1 MLLKY
6 IPVVT
11 VCLLPALGA
20 IAQQSPSANPNRPQP
35 VPQRTDSVIVTGTYQ
50 PMPLDEVDRTVE
62 VVDFSN
68 SHILYDTW
76 VDGLRLDPSVDLQQR
91 APGVQA
97 DLSLRGSSFG
107 QTLVLVDGLRVN
119 DAQSGHH
126 NLDLPIPFASI
137 GRIEVLHGS
146 GSTLYGSDAVG
157 GAVNFITASP
167 TTTALTLG
175 AGAGN
180 FGINQES
187 GSLSYAGKKTSE
199 SLGFTRDF
207 SSGFM
212 PDRDYRSLSLS
223 SESRLATRLGTSA
236 VLLGLSDR
244 PFGADQFYGDFPS
257 WERTK
262 GWFVGSSQELGEA
275 MLATFGYRRHTDQF
289 VLFRDQPSIYENNH
303 VTESYQ
309 FALRRHDR
317 LRRGFTLFWG
327 AEAYRDTIDSNNLG
341 YHGRNQGAFYGD
353 MSYTN
358 HRRLSLSAGTRVETY
373 SQGETQFSPQ
383 VSLGY
388 RLADRLK
395 LKASISHAFR
405 LPTYTDLYYSDPAN
419 LGNPNLRPE
428 RAWSYEAGALC
439 NLTDHISAEITGFTR
454 RERDGIDYVRSSAD
468 APWQATNIDRLNFT
482 GIEIV
487 STIAH
492 GLNRFQ
498 LGYTGIYGAQQSTG
512 TLMSKYVRNYP
523 VHQATAGWLGR
534 TPGRIE
540 VRARLGVTNR
550 YNQGTYPLAEFAA
563 TRSFGIL
570 SPYFEVTNVTNT
582 GYEEI
587 EGVRMPGRTYLGGME
602 FRLTREHPQ
611 KQVP

>member
-6 IPVVT
+6 IRVVT
-11 VCLLPALGA
+11 ACLLSVLGA
-20 IAQQSPSANPNRPQP
+20 IAQENPSANPNSPKQ

-50 PMPLDEVDRTVE
+50 PIPLHEVDRTVE
-62 VVDFSN
+62 VVDFGN

-76 VDGLRLDPSVDLQQR
+76 IDGLRLDPSVDLQQR

-97 DLSLRGSSFG
+97 DLSIRGSSFG

-126 NLDLPIPFASI
+126 NLDLPIPFASMD
-137 GRIEVLHGS
+137 RIEVLHGS

-157 GAVNFITASP
+157 GAVDFITASP
-167 TTTALTLG
+167 AATELILG
-175 AGAGN
+175 TGAGN
-180 FGINQES
+180 FGINQQY
-187 GSLSYAGKKTSE
+187 GSLSYAGKKISE
-199 SLGFTRDF
+199 ALGFTRDF
-207 SSGFM
+207 STGFL
-212 PDRDYRSLSLS
+212 PDRDYRNLALS
-223 SESRLATRLGTSA
+223 SESRFATRLGTSA

-244 PFGADQFYGDFPS
+244 PFGADRFYGDFPS

-262 GWFVGSSQELGEA
+262 SWFVGTSQDLGER
-275 MLATFGYRRHTDQF
+275 MQATFGYRRHTDQF
-289 VLFRDQPSIYENNH
+289 ILFRDEPSIYENNH

-309 FALRRHDR
+309 FALRRHER
-317 LRRGFTLFWG
+317 LSNEFTLFYG

-353 MSYTN
+353 LSYTN
-358 HRRLSLSAGTRVETY
+358 HKRLSLSGGARVETY
-373 SQGETQFSPQ
+373 GQGETQFSPQ

-388 RLADRLK
+388 RLNSRFK

-419 LGNPNLRPE
+419 LGNPNLKPE
-428 RAWSYEAGALC
+428 RAWSYEAGVLW
-439 NLTDHISAEITGFTR
+439 NLNDHVVTEITGFAR
-454 RERDGIDYVRSSAD
+454 RERNGIDYVRSSAD
-468 APWQATNIDRLNFT
+468 APWQAANIDRLNFT

-487 STIAH
+487 STIAQ
-492 GLNRFQ
+492 GPGTFQ

-512 TLMSKYVRNYP
+512 TLTSKYVRNYP

-534 TPGRIE
+534 APGRIE
-540 VRARLGVTNR
+540 LRTRLGVTNR
-550 YNQGTYPLAEFAA
+550 YNQGTYPLAELAA

-570 SPYFEVTNVTNT
+570 SPYFKVTNVTNT

-602 FRLTREHPQ
+602 FRLTREHSQ
-611 KQVP
+611 K